1 MVGDIASNSEST
13 STTNDGEASDKCE
26 SPLIVTGN
34 AEFGMVDNTTL
45 NYRTSE
51 SEHLTQDQM
60 LEIMQT
66 MFNNFEK
73 YWRPPRQYFVK
84 PKRTLLQFLPC
95 LPHFDSSDMQAYV
108 RRHVYF
114 LPIDLYSK
122 FSASLKN

>member
-66 MFNNFEK
+66 MFNNFET
-73 YWRPPRQYFVK
+73 WTVFCTIVEILRDAP
-84 PKRTLLQFLPC
+84 
-95 LPHFDSSDMQAYV
+95 SNE
-108 RRHVYF
+108 
-114 LPIDLYSK
+114 I
-122 FSASLKN
+122 